1 MITDIDKET
10 IGKYLQ
16 RELGGKLVADYDNG
30 NRKRYARIE
39 EFDNIK
45 DNVIDKNVIKFYE
58 RNNFIKEG
66 FSESHLMF
74 RKEDKE
80 GYLLVVHTYSPP
92 LKTILITEDRRF
104 L

>member
-45 DNVIDKNVIKFYE
+45 DNVIDKNVIKFY
-58 RNNFIKEG
+58 NFI
-66 FSESHLMF
+66 S
-74 RKEDKE
+74 
-80 GYLLVVHTYSPP
+80 
-92 LKTILITEDRRF
+92 LKYNIF
-104 L
+104 NNS